1 MAVIKWLASPA
12 DYLSVWRDMRITPTC
27 AAPTRRTRSGF
38 ASTRRSTRWGR
49 RARPGMCSIP
59 PASPS
64 CIATGAG
71 RSRITARARSW
82 PMRCSTCGAS
92 TCTSRN
98 TSRCS
103 RARSSTR
110 WPRPAGSPGHVPS
123 RRHPS
128 CIDRGASRVTARARS
143 WPMRCST
150 CGASTCTSR
159 NTSRCSRARSSTR
172 WPRPAWRAPQAR
184 RAGRVCAGSRWRRR
198 AGQDRRAGHQDPQR
212 PRLSRVSLNVDMDLA
227 PFLGINP
234 CGYAGLR
241 TVDMAACGVRRELA
255 DGRGAGAQSGCRL
268 APRTAHGGRRRTCS
282 PV

>member
-12 DYLSVWRDMRITPTC
+12 DYLSVWRDMQDYTNLRGADTPDEIWLC
-27 AAPTRRTRSGF
+27 EHAPV
-38 ASTRRSTRWGR
+38 TRWGR

-71 RSRITARARSW
+71 RSRI
-82 PMRCSTCGAS
+82 
-92 TCTSRN
+92 
-98 TSRCS
+98 
-103 RARSSTR
+103 
-110 WPRPAGSPGHVPS
+110 
-123 RRHPS
+123 
-128 CIDRGASRVTARARS
+128 TARARS

-255 DGRGAGAQSGCRL
+255 DVGEAL
-268 APRTAHGGRRRTCS
+268 ARNLVAAWRRARPGGRRRTRL
-282 PV
+282 